1 MKPRT
6 LLILFAV
13 VAALG
18 AFIFFYERK
27 LPSSEERT
35 KLGKQVFSFEKDD
48 VTAVAIDSSKGSVRL
63 ERVGGAA
70 LRAAQKETTKAK
82 KGGVV
87 PEPSAEW
94 RLTGPLAARADT
106 FAVDHLLEALAA
118 LEKTRTLDKVDPKA
132 VGLDEPRAS
141 VRLTTKSGEKVL
153 KLGAEVPPGGTL
165 IAGVDH
171 EKGAYAVSDSILPEL
186 EKAPGDWRDRLI
198 FRGDREAV
206 QRITLTGAPGGMVNL
221 VRRPE
226 GFRIESPALQEPDWA
241 DHDLLEGLFADLT
254 GLTAERFLDGSQDL
268 KELGLDPPRGT
279 VEVALAGAAG
289 PVASPV
295 RIDLGGPVTGGA
307 TPAGQPSGELSYAR
321 AGGALFEVRTR
332 LGESARRPAADWRSL
347 KLSKLEVHQ
356 VDSATIQGD
365 GPPLRLTRAGTDW
378 KRDAT
383 VISFLPVSDL
393 LLAVTSAKAEHLL
406 APREGQ
412 AQGMGTWKPALTV
425 ELRAKEG
432 GKDAGTET
440 LTLYPPAAGGVPAR
454 VSGRDTVLILPAD
467 TLQKIQDRLKDVR
480 TARGSGSTK

>member
-13 VAALG
+13 VLALS

-48 VTAVAIDSSKGSVRL
+48 VTAVAIDSAKGPVRL

-70 LRAAQKETTKAK
+70 LREAEKKAR

-106 FAVDHLLEALAA
+106 FAVDHLLETLGT
-118 LEKTRTLDKVDPKA
+118 LEKTRTMDQVDPKA
-132 VGLDEPRAS
+132 VGLDQPRAT

-153 KLGAEVPPGGTL
+153 KIGAEVPPSGTL

-171 EKGAYAVSDSILPEL
+171 EKGAYVVSDSILPEL
-186 EKAPGDWRDRLI
+186 EKAPGDWRDRQI
-198 FRGDREAV
+198 FRAGRDAV
-206 QRITLTGAPGGMVNL
+206 QRITLAGAPGGAVTL

-226 GFRIESPALQEPDWA
+226 GFRIESPALPESDLA
-241 DHDLLEGLFADLT
+241 DHDLMEGLFADLT

-268 KELGLDPPRGT
+268 KELGLDPPKGT
-279 VEVALAGAAG
+279 VEVAVAGAA
-289 PVASPV
+289 PV

-321 AGGALFEVRTR
+321 AGGALFELRTR
-332 LGESARRPAADWRSL
+332 LGEAARRPAADWRAL

-356 VDSATIQGD
+356 VDSATIQGSQGD
-365 GPPLRLTRAGTDW
+365 GPPVHLTRAGTDW

-406 APREGQ
+406 SPREAQ
-412 AQGMGTWKPALTV
+412 AQGMATGKPALTV
-425 ELRAKEG
+425 ELRGKEG

-440 LTLYPPAAGGVPAR
+440 ITLYPPTAGGVPAR
-454 VSGRDTVLILPAD
+454 VGGRDTVLVLPAD

-480 TARGSGSTK
+480 TARGTGK

>member
-6 LLILFAV
+6 LLILLAV
-13 VAALG
+13 VLALS

-48 VTAVAIDSSKGSVRL
+48 VTAVAIDSSKGPVRL

-70 LRAAQKETTKAK
+70 LLAAEKKAK

-106 FAVDHLLEALAA
+106 FAVDHLLEALGA
-118 LEKTRTLDKVDPKA
+118 LEKTRTLDKVDAKA
-132 VGLDEPRAS
+132 VGLDQPRAT

-198 FRGDREAV
+198 FRADREAV
-206 QRITLTGAPGGMVNL
+206 QRITLTGAPDGTVIL
-221 VRRPE
+221 ARRPE
-226 GFRIESPALQEPDWA
+226 GFRIESPALQASDWA
-241 DHDLLEGLFADLT
+241 DRDLVEGLFADLT

-279 VEVALAGAAG
+279 VEVALAGAA
-289 PVASPV
+289 PAASPI

-307 TPAGQPSGELSYAR
+307 TPAGQPSGERSYAR

-356 VDSATIQGD
+356 VDSATIQGGQGD
-365 GPPLRLTRAGTDW
+365 GAPVHLTRAGTDW

-406 APREGQ
+406 SPREAQ
-412 AQGMGTWKPALTV
+412 AQGMGAWKPALTV
-425 ELRAKEG
+425 ELRGKEG

-440 LTLYPPAAGGVPAR
+440 ITLYPPAAGGVPAR
-454 VSGRDTVLILPAD
+454 VSGRDTVLVLPGD
-467 TLQKIQDRLKDVR
+467 TLQKVQDRLKDVR
-480 TARGSGSTK
+480 TARGTGK

>member
-6 LLILFAV
+6 LLILLAV
-13 VAALG
+13 VLG
-18 AFIFFYERK
+18 LSAFIFFYERK

-35 KLGKQVFSFEKDD
+35 KLGKQVFGFEKDE
-48 VTAVAIDSSKGSVRL
+48 VTAIAIDSAKGPVRL
-63 ERVGGAA
+63 ERFGGAA
-70 LRAAQKETTKAK
+70 LLSAEKKAK

-94 RLTGPLAARADT
+94 RLTGPLAARADS
-106 FAVDHLLEALAA
+106 FAVDHLLEALGT
-118 LEKTRTLDKVDPKA
+118 LEKTRTMDRVDPKA
-132 VGLDEPRAS
+132 VGLDQPRAS

-165 IAGVDH
+165 IAGVGKDA
-171 EKGAYAVSDSILPEL
+171 GGQRAYVVSDSILPEL

-198 FRGDREAV
+198 FRADREAV
-206 QRITLTGAPGGMVNL
+206 QRITLTGAPDGTVSL

-226 GFRIESPALQEPDWA
+226 GFRIESPALPQPDWA
-241 DHDLLEGLFADLT
+241 DHDLVEGLLADLT

-268 KELGLDPPRGT
+268 KELGLDPPRGS
-279 VEVALAGAAG
+279 VEVALGGASA
-289 PVASPV
+289 PAASPV

-321 AGGALFEVRTR
+321 AAGALFEVRTR
-332 LGESARRPAADWRSL
+332 LGESARRPAAGWRSL

-365 GPPLRLTRAGTDW
+365 GPPVHLTRAGTDW

-406 APREGQ
+406 SPREAA

-432 GKDAGTET
+432 GKDAGAET
-440 LTLYPPAAGGVPAR
+440 FTLYPPAAGGVPAR
-454 VSGRDTVLILPAD
+454 VGGRDTVLILPAD

-480 TARGSGSTK
+480 TARGSGSTR

>member
-6 LLILFAV
+6 LLILLAV
-13 VAALG
+13 VLALS

-35 KLGKQVFSFEKDD
+35 KLGKQVFSFEKDE
-48 VTAVAIDSSKGSVRL
+48 VTAIAIDSSKGPVRL

-70 LRAAQKETTKAK
+70 LLAAEKKAK

-106 FAVDHLLEALAA
+106 FAVDHLLEALGA
-118 LEKTRTLDKVDPKA
+118 LEKTRTLDKVDAKA
-132 VGLDEPRAS
+132 VGLDQPRAT

-198 FRGDREAV
+198 FRADREAV
-206 QRITLTGAPGGMVNL
+206 QRITLTGAPDGTVTL
-221 VRRPE
+221 TRRPE

-241 DHDLLEGLFADLT
+241 DRDLMEGLFADLA

-279 VEVALAGAAG
+279 VEVA
-289 PVASPV
+289 VASGAPV
-295 RIDLGGPVTGGA
+295 KIDLGGPVTGGA

-347 KLSKLEVHQ
+347 KLSRLEVHQ

-365 GPPLRLTRAGTDW
+365 GPPVHLTRAGTDW

-393 LLAVTSAKAEHLL
+393 LLAVTSAKAEHLMS
-406 APREGQ
+406 PREAQ
-412 AQGMGTWKPALTV
+412 AQGMATWKPALTV
-425 ELRAKEG
+425 ELRAK
-432 GKDAGTET
+432 DAGTET
-440 LTLYPPAAGGVPAR
+440 ITLYPPAAGGVPAR
-454 VSGRDTVLILPAD
+454 VGGRDTVLVLPAD
-467 TLQKIQDRLKDVR
+467 TLQKVQDRLKDVR
-480 TARGSGSTK
+480 TARGSGSK